1 MEDHHD
7 NIDNKMAQK
16 KRIYKSKPL
25 NSREIQESIKVPQRT
40 IIKNELKRSKR
51 KEKKRYNII

>member
-51 KEKKRYNII
+51 KEKI

>member
-7 NIDNKMAQK
+7 NIDNKMAK
-16 KRIYKSKPL
+16 KKGIYKSKPL
-25 NSREIQESIKVPQRT
+25 NSREIQESINVPQRT

-51 KEKKRYNII
+51 KEKI